1 MHFAVQ
7 SQFKVTKV
15 IDFGSSR
22 KRVCNFLLVT
32 NFGMNLVFSVGEETM
47 TDIFLRFNTTPECDR
62 QSGGQTDLTD
72 IFALTLPE
80 LAPLAHVAMPSRL

>member
-1 MHFAVQ
+1 
-7 SQFKVTKV
+7 
-15 IDFGSSR
+15 
-22 KRVCNFLLVT
+22 
-32 NFGMNLVFSVGEETM
+32 VFSVGEETM